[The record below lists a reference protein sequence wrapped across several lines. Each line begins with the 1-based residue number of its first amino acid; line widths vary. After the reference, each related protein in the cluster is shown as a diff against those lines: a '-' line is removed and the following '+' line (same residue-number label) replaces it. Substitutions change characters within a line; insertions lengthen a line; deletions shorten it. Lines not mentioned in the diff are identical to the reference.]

1 MVRLAWMGLFFHAAL
16 CFSVEVFVNDFHF
29 TFTGF
34 YGIRLGKGF
43 YVYVES
49 IVFMVN
55 KQVQVFTFDTVS
67 VTDMEDS
74 TKFFAYRT
82 EREGYVLCYWISES
96 SQNKTLSLFADEPNI
111 LFTFN
116 EIGNM
121 QLLGYKSNYVTITHE
136 NIYLLTCRLSALG
149 VPEELV
155 DLLFKLVTCM
165 INEEEYKV
173 EAIREEVR

>member
-1 MVRLAWMGLFFHAAL
+1 MFFH
-16 CFSVEVFVNDFHF
+16 FI
-29 TFTGF
+29 FTGF
-34 YGIRLGKGF
+34 YGIVWEGF

-49 IVFMVN
+49 VVFMTN
-55 KQVQVFTFDTVS
+55 KQVQVFTFDKVS

-82 EREGYVLCYWISES
+82 EREGYVLSYLVSES
-96 SQNKTLSLFADEPNI
+96 SQNKTLSLFADVATI

-121 QLLGYKSNYVTITHE
+121 QLLSYKSNYLAITHE
-136 NIYLLTCRLSALG
+136 NVYLLTCRLSALG

-165 INEEEYKV
+165 INEEKYTV
-173 EAIREEVR
+173 EAIREEVRG